1 MYPTNDG
8 LYLTDDRYFVA
19 LKRLRARIA
28 GGLALTFHDDDTV
41 GSKSTECSWG
51 LCSHEKEAWPD
62 AEDQLFED
70 DFRKHGRI
78 APKYQRQGQTCPFDA
93 NPSRLGSPNGC
104 FYDCMVFQRSKPTP
118 TREQALALY
127 DERIRR

>member
-8 LYLTDDRYFVA
+8 LYLTDDRY
-19 LKRLRARIA
+19 
-28 GGLALTFHDDDTV
+28 
-41 GSKSTECSWG
+41 
-51 LCSHEKEAWPD
+51 PD

-78 APKYQRQGQTCPFDA
+78 APKYQRQGQACPFDA
-93 NPSRLGSPNGC
+93 NPSRLGSPDGC
-104 FYDCMVFQRSKPTP
+104 FYDCMVFQRKPTP